1 MCYSNNVIIP
11 CNINGRM
18 IHALVYFMQ
27 GLGSSIYFTINDR
40 TVNGKSMIGV
50 LSLGINKGDSI
61 KISVVNDDELVGEE
75 ELLRIALYIR
85 GLGEG

>member
-1 MCYSNNVIIP
+1 MCYSENIIIP
-11 CNINGRM
+11 CEVNGRM
-18 IHALVYFMQ
+18 VHALVYFMQ
-27 GLGSSIYFTINDR
+27 GLGSCVYFTINDR

>member
-18 IHALVYFMQ
+18 IHSLVYFTQ
-27 GLGSSIYFTINDR
+27 GLGSSIYFAINDR

-61 KISVVNDDELVGEE
+61 KISVVNDDEVVGEE
-75 ELLRIALYIR
+75 ELLRIVLYIR
-85 GLGEG
+85 GLGED